1 MSHRSSRLAAAVLA
15 AAAAAALA
23 GCGETNLVRDGFVA
37 AGIGAKVP
45 EAPEFVRNSRAARTD
60 YLPVGVSAP
69 PRPVVSKTVPE
80 VKAGEAELDTL
91 RGANEAKAAD
101 TRQVGAGV
109 TTPAPASR

>member
-1 MSHRSSRLAAAVLA
+1 MSNRSSRLAAAVLA
-15 AAAAAALA
+15 AAAFALA

-37 AGIGAKVP
+37 AGMGAKVP
-45 EAPEFVRNSRAARTD
+45 EAAEFVRTSRPAKTD

-69 PRPVVSKTVPE
+69 PRPVVSKTAPE

-101 TRQVGAGV
+101 TRQVGSTV
-109 TTPAPASR
+109 TTPAPATR